1 MTRIAIIAAMPGELK
16 PLVRSWHHER
26 RDGIRLWRNRSADL
40 DCVAACAGAGIAA
53 ATRAFAEAEKS
64 GTIDAVVSVGW
75 VGALRSDLTSG
86 KTYQVSSVLDA
97 RTGERFETANAIASP
112 RSQSRDLGHP
122 AANAPAE
129 CLLVTAAQVVNAT
142 EKQRLATT
150 YKAHLVDMEAAAVAR
165 LAQMRSVPF
174 YCIKGISDGYTD
186 QLPDFNRFIS
196 PNGQFRTL
204 PFVVFALLRPW
215 HWRALARMGENSS
228 KAARGIAV
236 SLLDLLDEFRKT
248 NGDPNH
254 PR

>member
-1 MTRIAIIAAMPGELK
+1 MTRLAIIAAMPGELK
-16 PLVRSWHHER
+16 PLVRGWHHER
-26 RDGIRLWRNRSADL
+26 RDGIHLWRNQSAEL
-40 DCVAACAGAGIAA
+40 DCIAACAGAGIAA
-53 ATRAFAEAEKS
+53 ATRAFAEAEKHAS
-64 GTIDAVVSVGW
+64 IDAVISVGW
-75 VGALRSDLTSG
+75 VGALRPDLVSG
-86 KTYQVSSVLDA
+86 QVHTVSSVLDA
-97 RTGERFETANAIASP
+97 RTGERFF
-112 RSQSRDLGHP
+112 

-129 CLLVTAAQVVNAT
+129 CLLVTAAQVVNAA

-165 LAQMRSVPF
+165 LAQMRSIPF
-174 YCIKGISDGYTD
+174 YCVKGISDGYTD

-196 PNGQFRTL
+196 PNGQFRTA
-204 PFVVFALLRPW
+204 PFILFALLRPW